1 MEKYEVIG
9 TLGEG
14 SFGRVYKAKQRSSG
28 SFVALKVISKRGRS
42 VKELKGFRREC
53 EIQRDL
59 HHPNIIQMLDSFE
72 TENEIVVITEFAHKE
87 LTGVLG
93 KVGYLSEDKVQKIV
107 WDLVSA
113 LYYLHSNR
121 VLHRDLKPQNILLD
135 INNAAKLC
143 DFGFA
148 RNMSTGTHVLT
159 SIKGTPLY
167 MAPEL
172 IDEQPYDYTAD
183 LWSLGCI
190 IYELLMGSPPFCT
203 ASILHLIRL
212 IRHEQIQWPTFLSD
226 NCISFLKG
234 LLQKNPLKR
243 LTWEEILEHPFVK
256 GHIIIVTNT
265 SAQPLTR
272 PLSPNT
278 SHAKEQQRK
287 ESIKNK
293 LVKISSKNNEVQE
306 QTTSCKPIK
315 MKTSKQ
321 SDSSSIEAN
330 KKSLNQDSQN
340 NNVPENS
347 TKNTTPSNINGKTL
361 IVEENSLNLNL
372 KKDNSKNTET
382 VNLGNQRKSSLNTFN
397 FIEDNQPIETDEW
410 IVFLTKTIQ
419 EVINGEMIS
428 LTQSTQTNVL
438 VSPLKNPNASPKV
451 ISFVTRLLSIP
462 FVVKGVTSSCLLEIR
477 KVYSEVKVVP
487 NLVYAIKLLLRDS
500 GNDSSSDTT
509 SPINSP
515 LPLSAERYRRL
526 SELTNEDFQ
535 TLEYIFMLIAH
546 LVHLDDEF
554 LIQFCD
560 AVVVLSIYLLM
571 KLFLSF
577 TYKTS
582 IRIVTDILAVL
593 TRLMSRLPENS
604 DVIEKTLLSSVD
616 NQEMKQVN
624 FVDLMRHSDS
634 LLRERTCYFL
644 IWFSRTQQLNVIKM
658 FWNFTVKDT
667 LEALVYD
674 SIETVRNAAEYAVSE
689 LKNKDYYKEVK

>member
-1 MEKYEVIG
+1 M
-9 TLGEG
+9 
-14 SFGRVYKAKQRSSG
+14 
-28 SFVALKVISKRGRS
+28 
-42 VKELKGFRREC
+42 
-53 EIQRDL
+53 
-59 HHPNIIQMLDSFE
+59 
-72 TENEIVVITEFAHKE
+72 
-87 LTGVLG
+87 
-93 KVGYLSEDKVQKIV
+93 
-107 WDLVSA
+107 
-113 LYYLHSNR
+113 
-121 VLHRDLKPQNILLD
+121 
-135 INNAAKLC
+135 
-143 DFGFA
+143 
-148 RNMSTGTHVLT
+148 
-159 SIKGTPLY
+159 
-167 MAPEL
+167 
-172 IDEQPYDYTAD
+172 
-183 LWSLGCI
+183 
-190 IYELLMGSPPFCT
+190 
-203 ASILHLIRL
+203 
-212 IRHEQIQWPTFLSD
+212 SD

-293 LVKISSKNNEVQE
+293 LVKISSKSNDIQE
-306 QTTSCKPIK
+306 QATSSKPVK

-321 SDSSSIEAN
+321 SDSSCEAN

-340 NNVPENS
+340 NNVLQNS

-361 IVEENSLNLNL
+361 TVEESFQNMNLNN
-372 KKDNSKNTET
+372 KSSKNTET
-382 VNLGNQRKSSLNTFN
+382 TSLGSQRKSSLKTFN
-397 FIEDNQPIETDEW
+397 FIEDNQPIETEEW

-428 LTQSTQTNVL
+428 LTQSTQANVL
-438 VSPLKNPNASPKV
+438 VSPLKNPNASSKV

-487 NLVYAIKLLLRDS
+487 NLVYAIKLLLRES
-500 GNDSSSDTT
+500 ENNSSSDTT

-515 LPLSAERYRRL
+515 LPLSSERYRKL

-535 TLEYIFMLIAH
+535 TLEYIFILIAH

-554 LIQFCD
+554 LVQFCD

-577 TYKTS
+577 TYKTNV
-582 IRIVTDILAVL
+582 RIITDILAVL

-604 DVIEKTLLSSVD
+604 DVIQKTLLSES
-616 NQEMKQVN
+616 NNHKINNVN
-624 FVDLMRHSDS
+624 FVDLMRHSDP

-644 IWFSRTQQLNVIKM
+644 IWFSRTQQSSFIKM

-674 SIETVRNAAEYAVSE
+674 SIEPVRNAAEYAVSE
-689 LKNKDYYKEVK
+689 LRNKDYYKEVK